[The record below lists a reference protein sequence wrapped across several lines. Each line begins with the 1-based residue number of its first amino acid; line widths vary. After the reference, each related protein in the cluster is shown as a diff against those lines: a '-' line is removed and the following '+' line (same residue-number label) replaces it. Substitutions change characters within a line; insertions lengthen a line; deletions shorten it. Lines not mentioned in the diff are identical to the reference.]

1 MYIIKQCPQYELR
14 TLIFSL
20 LNGNVLAIDNSVVPV
35 FEAVPRELPRP
46 YIAIGRATWTPDEQ
60 KSYTIDM
67 YVLEVDIFTDY
78 GGTLENVF
86 ILNGVQMALSNALN
100 TKTLQFPD
108 DSKFRI
114 GMMYFEGG
122 STEVIG
128 NDALFPELLEKSTF
142 TMSFMI
148 EQTRG

>member
-1 MYIIKQCPQYELR
+1 
-14 TLIFSL
+14 
-20 LNGNVLAIDNSVVPV
+20 
-35 FEAVPRELPRP
+35 
-46 YIAIGRATWTPDEQ
+46 
-60 KSYTIDM
+60 M